1 MTSRTLAKKIAELAL
16 SKKATD
22 VILMDLRKL
31 NGPADFFVV
40 CSTDSDTQVKAVA
53 EGIRR
58 GSEELGARMWHSEG
72 LKALSWVLLD
82 FVDVVVHVFHR
93 EARGFYAIERLW
105 GDATITNVEDT
116 ADGTVFEVERVAKAK
131 RPPAKKKKPV
141 KRKKTRKT

>member
-1 MTSRTLAKKIAELAL
+1 MTSRTLSKKLAELAL

-31 NGPADFFVV
+31 SGPSDFFVV
-40 CSTDSDTQVKAVA
+40 CSADSDTHVKAIA

-58 GSEELGARMWHSEG
+58 GSEEFGARVWHSEG

-105 GDATITNVEDT
+105 GDAAITRAEDT
-116 ADGTVFEVERVAKAK
+116 PEGPVFEPDRLSKPSRSQVRRK
-131 RPPAKKKKPV
+131 PPAKKKKL
-141 KRKKTRKT
+141 RS

>member
-131 RPPAKKKKPV
+131 RPPAKKKKPA

>member
-116 ADGTVFEVERVAKAK
+116 ADGTIFEVERVAKAK
-131 RPPAKKKKPV
+131 RPPAKKKKPA
-141 KRKKTRKT
+141 KRKKPRKK

>member
-1 MTSRTLAKKIAELAL
+1 MAKKIAELAL

-131 RPPAKKKKPV
+131 RPPAKKKKPA

>member
-1 MTSRTLAKKIAELAL
+1 MTSRILAKKLAELAL

-31 NGPADFFVV
+31 NGPADFFVL

-58 GSEELGARMWHSEG
+58 GSEEMGARMWHSEG
-72 LKALSWVLLD
+72 LRALSWVLLD

-105 GDATITNVEDT
+105 SDATVTNVEDT
-116 ADGTVFEVERVAKAK
+116 PDGTIFEVERAPKAK
-131 RPPAKKKKPV
+131 RAPAKKKTPGKS
-141 KRKKTRKT
+141 KRTRKP

>member
-1 MTSRTLAKKIAELAL
+1 LAKKIAELAL

-131 RPPAKKKKPV
+131 RPPAKKKKPA